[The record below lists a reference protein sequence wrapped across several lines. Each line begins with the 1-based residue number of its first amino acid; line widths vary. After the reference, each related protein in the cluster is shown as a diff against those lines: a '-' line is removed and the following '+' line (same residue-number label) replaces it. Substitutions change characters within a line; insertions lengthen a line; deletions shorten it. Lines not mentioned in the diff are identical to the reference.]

1 MPTRSNRYRFLRPRL
16 NRPMDLIL
24 PLAMLALAMTA
35 ASWMGCAKSESKLPD
50 SIKAKVREFQL
61 ERQAAEAEHPSGQ
74 PRTSLGSSGPARAGV
89 PAEAGSRFLVR
100 PYDDWTMGEASAMA
114 LSRIGSASVPALREA
129 LQSAEPSM
137 RSRAADT
144 LAKIGPDAADAVPDL
159 IVNLNDPD
167 LRVRKSAARAL
178 GQIGPK
184 AAPAVPTLMKAITE

>member
-1 MPTRSNRYRFLRPRL
+1 
-16 NRPMDLIL
+16 
-24 PLAMLALAMTA
+24 MLTLAMTA
-35 ASWMGCAKSESKLPD
+35 ASWMGCAKSESKLPE

-61 ERQAAEAEHPSGQ
+61 ERQAAESEQTGGQ
-74 PRTSLGSSGPARAGV
+74 PRTNAIAPGANRAGL

-129 LQSAEPSM
+129 LQSAEPSL

-144 LAKIGPDAADAVPDL
+144 LAKIGPDAAEAVPDL
-159 IVNLNDPD
+159 IVTLNDPD